1 MSVLKTIALE
11 RLKLKQMLFQPLRNL
26 LCIMKHYIILLE
38 GVGACLDVI
47 SCDLYDEPGSVAYH
61 IPSGQYH
68 TIVGQ

>member
-38 GVGACLDVI
+38 GVRAYVI

-68 TIVGQ
+68 SQ